1 MELKIYDKQGIVK
14 MTVSPDNSSQWNH
27 EVGVENVVTVNFTT
41 WEFLVLE
48 VGWYILVEGH
58 RFSIKSEYRPKH
70 IHNSKYTY
78 NLKFYGREHD
88 TQDILFCRLNQ
99 GEDDLESV
107 FAYDGTPMDFLN
119 KVVTNMNRNS
129 DGVVWKAGEAI
140 TANRQ
145 TINFNGLY
153 CWDALG
159 EIART
164 FGTEWW
170 MDGEY
175 LNLSKCVRGESVSLG
190 YGEGLKSGL
199 TQNENTNA
207 VKWFTR
213 LIPVG
218 SSKNID
224 KSTYGY
230 ANLQLPGREKYIDIN
245 TQYGLKEY
253 REEAA
258 FSEIY
263 PHRVGTISSV
273 RSEERT
279 NEETGN
285 YTIYYVKDSSLPFNP
300 DEYMIGG
307 AVINMTFNS
316 GVLAGK
322 EFEVN
327 WNNDTS
333 EFEIINQYPDD
344 ITQLPGRNLIPSSGD
359 QYVLSNISMPD
370 EYNRAAEEE
379 YQQAVDAFLEEYS
392 KDVSIYSGNTDYIYI
407 QKNNI
412 SLLLGLRVNLISEKY
427 FESGIRESRITRI
440 SRKLNN
446 LGDASIDCSD
456 AISSSWKSGV
466 ESSLNQLEFSIAKEI
481 ATSVIQIL
489 KSGDSGQPSD
499 YNVLSSLRSINSF
512 LSKRGDDRSKGK
524 IASDKAIEIGNY
536 VSGGSG
542 AIIYKDETTGQTIG
556 EMDKLYIRMKAY
568 FETLE
573 IINVNSV
580 GGKQILSPA
589 GSVKCIGVEETTDE
603 YRCYF
608 LGEQDGEA
616 VENRWK
622 VGDQAYSQM
631 FNAKVGVSNKVSN
644 HYYWRLVA
652 GVNTDLVEYNGQKCH
667 YIDLSKT
674 DCDSG
679 SDVPKVGDIINQRGN
694 RTDIDRMNFIE
705 MSSVDA
711 FSPNITLYH
720 GVNSYSLNGKEYVD
734 FGVDKTTNKAYMNVY
749 GNMYVGDR
757 SQTSYMRY
765 TPENGLEI
773 NGTLNVGTKLGDT
786 PLKDL
791 ISAASPEGYQEFV
804 EKVTQDIKGLQE
816 QIDGVMESYFYQYA
830 PTLDNYPAN
839 SWNTEEKK
847 KAHLKDT
854 FTNLEDGRSWRWTVA
869 NSVYG
874 WTEITDTATTQALAL
889 AGQAQDTADG
899 KRRVFT
905 STPYTP
911 YNVGDLWAGGSE
923 VPLKRCIVE
932 RLTGSYDA
940 SDWDYAD
947 NTEKVK
953 AELQT
958 LVSTTKSDLNNAIG
972 QATEAA
978 NDYADNGIAAAQ
990 QALQGSID
998 ELNQAKANVSDVYS
1012 KAEADGV
1019 INQAEQDA
1027 ITAANEAAKAA
1038 IELSKITI
1046 KAYADGEI
1054 DKEEAARIKQAEE
1067 NLKAAKDYADEKAQ
1081 EAFNAIAG
1089 YEYLKEA
1096 LGDGSTT
1103 VNGGLILT
1111 NLIQLQDIDG
1121 AIMAGI
1127 NGTTPKGD
1135 KSIANWWGGDMFDI
1149 EDYYT
1154 WNGREWTPK
1163 SGVTIPANLPSGLI
1177 RMDGTGYLAK
1187 GKFWWD
1193 NDGKIYADPT
1203 ALFLSFNVDDPDVS
1217 LSATI
1222 LDIRDKQAEFADMWE
1237 VKTDANGN
1245 EYLFAKRN
1253 IVTQGGITQY
1263 ADTTGLNVEGIYDAL
1278 PIDGST
1284 IYWDN
1289 GVLKAKVAEGGI
1301 TSITSQMVVEALGFT
1316 PYDAANPNGYITSAA
1331 LNGYATQT
1339 WVNQQ
1344 GFLTEHQSLDDYV
1357 NEIATSGTGNAVT
1370 SITKSG
1376 KKLTFTKGAT
1386 YLTTTVANGLYHPLT
1401 TFATVATS
1409 GSYND
1414 LSNKPTIPTNTNQL
1428 TNGAGFITSSALEW
1442 SSIAN
1447 KPSLLTISN
1456 SELAPDSAQ
1465 SITDLIAKTGGWTLV
1480 RGSWSYANNGHI
1492 WVDDFGGNINLAG
1505 ATILTTGT
1513 NNWSGYTHLF
1523 ITSPTS
1529 DVSNALTNEMLFYV
1543 NNGSNYSPSWTR
1555 VLTNRNYSS
1564 YALPL
1569 SSYTASDVLA
1579 KLKTVD
1585 GSGSGLDADL
1595 LDGTQLNGLFT
1606 ELNTTKDTNL
1616 SITIGGIQK
1625 TLKNLNAYST
1635 DFFTS
1640 KWNYGSGTEFDL
1652 NTWTSG
1658 GIVRCYGNS
1667 DLLLNKPSGF
1677 TYGNVLCLSEG
1688 TKALT
1693 GQLAWAVNTGSTTDT
1708 TKAMWFRVPDS
1719 SNGYTYAQWHQIAF
1733 TDSNVASATKLQT
1746 ARTIWGQSFDG
1757 TSNIKG
1763 NLYVNSDT
1771 ATTINEDSG
1780 KIKFNSINAN
1790 DTYRSPY
1797 IQAINEYSYSRKR
1810 LGIFQSNA
1818 ANYTDDFVEVLS
1830 IKPNGNI
1837 GINQTSP
1844 EYKLDVTG
1852 TARITGAVTLGST
1865 LTGNYW
1871 HLNNSSTNPYLR
1883 LTRSS
1888 VNWYVQ
1894 LVAAGLALGQGSA
1907 NSCTIDA
1914 SGNFLSVGGITQYSD
1929 IRKKT
1934 KLNDVELTLK
1944 QVANAPLIE
1953 HYYNSDDKKTTHVGS
1968 IAQYWAGLNDWFCKL
1983 DSDGFY
1989 TMEIQNAALAS
2000 AISVARELERYESK
2014 TDKKI
2019 RMLKKRINEL
2029 EDEIE
2034 KLKNVA

>member
-107 FAYDGTPMDFLN
+107 FAYDGTPMDFLQ
-119 KVVTNMNRNS
+119 KVVANMNRNTE
-129 DGVVWKAGEAI
+129 GVVWKVGESI

-159 EIART
+159 EIARV

-170 MDGEY
+170 LDGEY
-175 LNLSKCVRGESVSLG
+175 VNLSKCIRGESVSLG

-218 SSKNID
+218 STKNID
-224 KSTYGY
+224 KSKYGY

-285 YTIYYVKDSSLPFNP
+285 YTVYYVKDSSLPFNP
-300 DEYMIGG
+300 DDYMIGG
-307 AVINMTFNS
+307 EVIHMSFNT
-316 GVLAGK
+316 GALAGK
-322 EFEVN
+322 EFDVN

-344 ITQLPGRNLIPSSGD
+344 ITQLPGSNLIPSSGD

-412 SLLLGLRVNLISEKY
+412 SLLLGQRVNLISEKY

-542 AIIYKDETTGQTIG
+542 AIIYKDEITGQTIG

-589 GSVKCIGVEETTDE
+589 GSVKCIGVEETTDA

-644 HYYWRLVA
+644 HYYWRLVD

-679 SDVPKVGDIINQRGN
+679 SDVPKVGDVINQRGN

-705 MSSVDA
+705 MSSVNA

-816 QIDGVMESYFYQYA
+816 QIDGAIESYFYQYA

-847 KAHLKDT
+847 KSHLNDT

-899 KRRVFT
+899 KRRVFI

-978 NDYADNGIAAAQ
+978 NDYADKGIAAAQ

-1019 INQAEQDA
+1019 INQAEQNA

-1038 IELSKITI
+1038 IELSEITI

-1193 NDGKIYADPT
+1193 DDGKIYADPT

-1237 VKTDANGN
+1237 VKTDANGT

-1253 IVTQGGITQY
+1253 IVTQGGFTQY
-1263 ADTTGLNVEGIYDAL
+1263 ADLTGLNIEGIYDGL

-1301 TSITSQMVVEALGFT
+1301 TSITRDMVIEALGYT
-1316 PYDAANPNGYITSAA
+1316 PYNSTNPNGYITSDSLSGYQPKITSSAKLAA
-1331 LNGYATQT
+1331 
-1339 WVNQQ
+1339 
-1344 GFLTEHQSLDDYV
+1344 SLV
-1357 NEIATSGTGNAVT
+1357 SG
-1370 SITKSG
+1370 
-1376 KKLTFTKGAT
+1376 L
-1386 YLTTTVANGLYHPLT
+1386 
-1401 TFATVATS
+1401 ATVATS

-1414 LSNKPTIPTNTNQL
+1414 LSNKPTIPTSLKNPYALSWSGYSSGSYDGSAAQSITIPSNTNQL
-1428 TNGAGFITSSALEW
+1428 TNGAGFITSSA
-1442 SSIAN
+1442 
-1447 KPSLLTISN
+1447 
-1456 SELAPDSAQ
+1456 
-1465 SITDLIAKTGGWTLV
+1465 SITGNAATASLIKPTSGTYQASTWNPLT
-1480 RGSWSYANNGHI
+1480 SYTKI
-1492 WVDDFGGNINLAG
+1492 WGEAFINSAITSDSGDMIFYLRPSVYNSGTTELCVAIDGDFYAQ
-1505 ATILTTGT
+1505 TGT
-1513 NNWSGYTHLF
+1513 KKVWHEGNFT
-1523 ITSPTS
+1523 P
-1529 DVSNALTNEMLFYV
+1529 
-1543 NNGSNYSPSWTR
+1543 SNY
-1555 VLTNRNYSS
+1555 LL
-1564 YALPL
+1564 A
-1569 SSYTASDVLA
+1569 SSYTAADVLA

-1585 GSGSGLDADL
+1585 GSGTGLDADF
-1595 LDGTQLNGLFT
+1595 LDGKHLSDILN
-1606 ELNTTKDTNL
+1606 
-1616 SITIGGIQK
+1616 
-1625 TLKNLNAYST
+1625 
-1635 DFFTS
+1635 
-1640 KWNYGSGTEFDL
+1640 
-1652 NTWTSG
+1652 
-1658 GIVRCYGNS
+1658 
-1667 DLLLNKPSGF
+1667 
-1677 TYGNVLCLSEG
+1677 
-1688 TKALT
+1688 
-1693 GQLAWAVNTGSTTDT
+1693 
-1708 TKAMWFRVPDS
+1708 
-1719 SNGYTYAQWHQIAF
+1719 
-1733 TDSNVASATKLQT
+1733 SNVASATKLKT

-1757 TSNIKG
+1757 TGNIDG
-1763 NLYVNSDT
+1763 NLKFGGDHCIQNSLGAAVFHPLKDYTIVGYDNCPNEKDTYIDGHKLHFRIGKSWTERLFIDATGNVGIGATNPSHPLSISAATHQMIVLTSTSSAESSIKYINRENHSWVAGTGPGIGGNTFGIWSDT
-1771 ATTINEDSG
+1771 YG
-1780 KIKFNSINAN
+1780 
-1790 DTYRSPY
+1790 
-1797 IQAINEYSYSRKR
+1797 
-1810 LGIFQSNA
+1810 
-1818 ANYTDDFVEVLS
+1818 
-1830 IKPNGNI
+1830 
-1837 GINQTSP
+1837 
-1844 EYKLDVTG
+1844 
-1852 TARITGAVTLGST
+1852 
-1865 LTGNYW
+1865 LTM
-1871 HLNNSSTNPYLR
+1871 H
-1883 LTRSS
+1883 
-1888 VNWYVQ
+1888 
-1894 LVAAGLALGQGSA
+1894 
-1907 NSCTIDA
+1907 IDA
-1914 SGNFLSVGGITQYSD
+1914 SANMLVRGGITQYSD

-1934 KLNDVELTLK
+1934 KLNDVELTLS

-1983 DSDGFY
+1983 DSDGYY

-2000 AISVARELERYESK
+2000 AISIARELERYESK

-2019 RMLKKRINEL
+2019 RLLKKRINEL

-2034 KLKNVA
+2034 ILKKGA